1 MASSIEEVSKILD
14 GVGWGRYQVCTFFVL
29 GLCWCNML
37 AWQACISISLQ
48 EASSQWGLSSIQIG
62 GIGSCHTFGIL
73 IGSYFWGY
81 LGNTKGRLITLKLVF
96 TINAC
101 IGLLYTC
108 AINYAMLCI
117 SAILI
122 GFCGGGAQVLSGTLY
137 MESLPSNKQWTLVL
151 LTIFI
156 SIGGILG
163 YLIAIIVEA
172 SGTHSINIW
181 RWVGGFDIL
190 LMITTAGLL
199 FTIFESPKFLIC
211 QKNEE
216 SSELVLR

>member
-1 MASSIEEVSKILD
+1 MASKVERVSEAID
-14 GVGWGRYQVCTFFVL
+14 NIGWGRYQVQTFFIL

-37 AWQACISISLQ
+37 TWQACISISLQ
-48 EASSQWGLSSIQIG
+48 EASSQWGLSSIQLG
-62 GIGSCHTFGIL
+62 GIGSCHTLGIL

-101 IGLLYTC
+101 IGFLYTF

-117 SAILI
+117 GATLI
-122 GFCGGGAQVLSGTLY
+122 GFCGGGALVLSGTLY
-137 MESLPSNKQWTLVL
+137 METLPKGKQWTFVL

-163 YLIAIIVEA
+163 YFIAIIAEA
-172 SGTHSINIW
+172 SGNHSINIW
-181 RWVGGFDIL
+181 RWVGGFDVL

-199 FTIFESPKFLIC
+199 FTIFESPKFLMC
-211 QKNEE
+211 GKNEE
-216 SSELVLR
+216 SAELILK